1 MIYQVVTTVCFAYW
15 PLMKQLYTDSMWITP
30 FSSRSCHPCGQRHK
44 SRALLRLPL
53 VIGGNRC
60 CLDFWGCA
68 KYRKSVNCAL
78 PTSSPAR
85 AFNSRNKDH
94 SSGDGSTTTLKSPPN
109 IFSTLDGPLWSLW
122 KVNLTV
128 EGLRFL
134 QTVCFP
140 LTLTE
145 MCLFLILDSGLRFLQ
160 TVCFPLTL
168 TEMCLFLIRPK
179 IERKK
184 FLKWMICLQQY
195 AGWGNRRKY
204 LSSTILSEKVGPT
217 FSSFNPCT
225 SILAI
230 LCNRQL
236 NKFSMPKGLF
246 LLAKESES

>member
-94 SSGDGSTTTLKSPPN
+94 SSGDGSTSTLKSPPN

-128 EGLRFL
+128 E
-134 QTVCFP
+134 
-140 LTLTE
+140 
-145 MCLFLILDSGLRFLQ
+145 GLRFLQ

-217 FSSFNPCT
+217 FSSFNPCM

>member
-145 MCLFLILDSGLRFLQ
+145 MCLFLI
-160 TVCFPLTL
+160 
-168 TEMCLFLIRPK
+168 RPK
-179 IERKK
+179 IERKN

-217 FSSFNPCT
+217 FSSFIPCT
-225 SILAI
+225 SLLAI

-236 NKFSMPKGLF
+236 DKFSTPKGLF

>member
-1 MIYQVVTTVCFAYW
+1 MIYQVVTTVYFAYW

-145 MCLFLILDSGLRFLQ
+145 MCLFLI
-160 TVCFPLTL
+160 
-168 TEMCLFLIRPK
+168 RPK

-217 FSSFNPCT
+217 FSSFNPCM

>member
-1 MIYQVVTTVCFAYW
+1 
-15 PLMKQLYTDSMWITP
+15 MWITP
-30 FSSRSCHPCGQRHK
+30 FSSRSCRPCGQRHE

-53 VIGGNRC
+53 IIEGNRG
-60 CLDFWGCA
+60 CLDFWGFA
-68 KYRKSVNCAL
+68 KYGKSVNCAL
-78 PTSSPAR
+78 PTSTPAR

-94 SSGDGSTTTLKSPPN
+94 SSGDGSTTILKPPPN
-109 IFSTLDGPLWSLW
+109 IFSNLDGPLWSLW

-140 LTLTE
+140 
-145 MCLFLILDSGLRFLQ
+145 R
-160 TVCFPLTL
+160 TV

-184 FLKWMICLQQY
+184 SLKWMICLQQN
-195 AGWGNRRKY
+195 AGWRNRRKY

-217 FSSFNPCT
+217 FSSFNPCM

-236 NKFSMPKGLF
+236 IKFSMPKGLF

>member
-1 MIYQVVTTVCFAYW
+1 MIYQLVTTVCFAYW

-145 MCLFLILDSGLRFLQ
+145 MCLFLI
-160 TVCFPLTL
+160 
-168 TEMCLFLIRPK
+168 RPK

-217 FSSFNPCT
+217 FSSFNPCM

>member
-145 MCLFLILDSGLRFLQ
+145 MCLFLI
-160 TVCFPLTL
+160 
-168 TEMCLFLIRPK
+168 RPK
-179 IERKK
+179 IERK
-184 FLKWMICLQQY
+184 
-195 AGWGNRRKY
+195 
-204 LSSTILSEKVGPT
+204 SS
-217 FSSFNPCT
+217 
-225 SILAI
+225 
-230 LCNRQL
+230 
-236 NKFSMPKGLF
+236 
-246 LLAKESES
+246 

>member
-68 KYRKSVNCAL
+68 KYRKSVNWAL

-145 MCLFLILDSGLRFLQ
+145 MCLFLI
-160 TVCFPLTL
+160 
-168 TEMCLFLIRPK
+168 RPK

-217 FSSFNPCT
+217 FSSFNPCM

>member
-68 KYRKSVNCAL
+68 KYRKSVNCAP

-145 MCLFLILDSGLRFLQ
+145 MCLFLI
-160 TVCFPLTL
+160 
-168 TEMCLFLIRPK
+168 RPK

-217 FSSFNPCT
+217 FSSFNPCM

>member
-15 PLMKQLYTDSMWITP
+15 PLMKQSYTDSMWITP

-53 VIGGNRC
+53 VIEGNRC

-94 SSGDGSTTTLKSPPN
+94 SSGDGSTTTLKPPPN
-109 IFSTLDGPLWSLW
+109 IFSILDGPLWSLW

-128 EGLRFL
+128 E
-134 QTVCFP
+134 
-140 LTLTE
+140 
-145 MCLFLILDSGLRFLQ
+145 GLRFLQ

-195 AGWGNRRKY
+195 
-204 LSSTILSEKVGPT
+204 EVGEIDASIYQAR
-217 FSSFNPCT
+217 FSLKTLTQLFQVSIHACPSLPSFVIDNWTNFQC
-225 SILAI
+225 LKA
-230 LCNRQL
+230 C
-236 NKFSMPKGLF
+236 FY
-246 LLAKESES
+246 

>member
-145 MCLFLILDSGLRFLQ
+145 MCLFLI
-160 TVCFPLTL
+160 
-168 TEMCLFLIRPK
+168 RPK

-217 FSSFNPCT
+217 FSSFNPCM

>member
-94 SSGDGSTTTLKSPPN
+94 SSGHGSTTTLKSPPN

-128 EGLRFL
+128 E
-134 QTVCFP
+134 
-140 LTLTE
+140 
-145 MCLFLILDSGLRFLQ
+145 GLRFLQ

-217 FSSFNPCT
+217 FASFNPCM

>member
-1 MIYQVVTTVCFAYW
+1 MIYQVMTTVCFAYW

-30 FSSRSCHPCGQRHK
+30 FSSRSCHPCCQRHK

-145 MCLFLILDSGLRFLQ
+145 MCLFLI
-160 TVCFPLTL
+160 
-168 TEMCLFLIRPK
+168 RPK

-217 FSSFNPCT
+217 FSSFNPCM